1 MATAKKVTEDNFQ
14 PGSGDGRFVV
24 YSKQFNKLVD
34 VVNELEPSDG
44 ALLADS
50 VSESTLGAGVTLGAA
65 GDKLALF
72 GDTPVVQPT
81 TGISAAAF
89 SAETSGIS
97 DDTATFGGY
106 TIGQIV
112 AALKVIGVLA

>member
-34 VVNELEPSDG
+34 V
-44 ALLADS
+44 
-50 VSESTLGAGVTLGAA
+50 GVTLGAA